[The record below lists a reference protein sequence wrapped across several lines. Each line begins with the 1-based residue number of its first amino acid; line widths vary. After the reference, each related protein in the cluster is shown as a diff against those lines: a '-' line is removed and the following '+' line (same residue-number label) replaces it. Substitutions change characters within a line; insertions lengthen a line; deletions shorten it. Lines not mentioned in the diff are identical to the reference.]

1 VSAAGR
7 PKGETLCVPGRP
19 VFADRNPTRRPAPAA
34 RRTALL
40 ALALLP
46 LVGCVSVSVGHS
58 DLPATVY
65 FQLSDARP
73 AAPAPSSGTVRL
85 AIQSLG
91 GDPTIDGLQLV
102 FSRRPGELAY
112 YQFAAWSERPSRRL
126 GLLAQQRLDAS
137 GRFAVV
143 TQLGQPIATD
153 WLLTLALETLVHDVA
168 TPPGRASLAL
178 RAELIRRSD
187 RARIGQRTFA
197 AALPAAEATAPAAVA
212 AFNLAVAD
220 VLDQI
225 GPWVESMIAAQ
236 PR

>member
-1 VSAAGR
+1 MISEST
-7 PKGETLCVPGRP
+7 PPL
-19 VFADRNPTRRPAPAA
+19 APRLPA
-34 RRTALL
+34 RRAALA

-46 LVGCVSVSVGHS
+46 ITGCISVGVGHS
-58 DLPATVY
+58 NVPPTVY

-73 AAPAPSSGTVRL
+73 AAPAPSSGNVRL

-91 GDPTIDGLQLV
+91 GEPTIDGLQLV
-102 FSRRPGELAY
+102 FSRRPGEFAY
-112 YQFAAWSERPSRRL
+112 YQFAAWSERPSRRI

-153 WLLTLALETLVHDVA
+153 WLLTLALESLEHDVA
-168 TPPGRASLAL
+168 TPPGRVRLAL

-187 RARIGQRTFA
+187 RSRVGQRLFTA
-197 AALPAAEATAPAAVA
+197 APPAAEAAAPAAVA

-220 VLDQI
+220 VLDQL
-225 GPWVESMIAAQ
+225 GPWVEATIAA
-236 PR
+236 R

>member
-1 VSAAGR
+1 V
-7 PKGETLCVPGRP
+7 
-19 VFADRNPTRRPAPAA
+19 NPDPSQPHEPRDTA
-34 RRTALL
+34 RRAALW

-46 LVGCVSVSVGHS
+46 LAGCVSVSVGHS
-58 DLPATVY
+58 DLPPTVLY
-65 FQLSDARP
+65 QLQDARP
-73 AAPAPSSGTVRL
+73 AAPAPSSGSARL

-91 GDPTIDGLQLV
+91 GDPTIDGLPLV
-102 FSRRPGELAY
+102 FLRRPGELAY

-153 WLLTLALETLVHDVA
+153 WLLTLALDTLVHDVA
-168 TPPGRASLAL
+168 TPPGRVQLAL

-187 RARIGQRTFA
+187 RSRVGQRLFA
-197 AALPAAEATAPAAVA
+197 AAVPTTEAAAPAAVA
-212 AFNLAVAD
+212 AFNLAVAE
-220 VLDQI
+220 VFDQL
-225 GPWVESMIAAQ
+225 GPWVESTIAAQ